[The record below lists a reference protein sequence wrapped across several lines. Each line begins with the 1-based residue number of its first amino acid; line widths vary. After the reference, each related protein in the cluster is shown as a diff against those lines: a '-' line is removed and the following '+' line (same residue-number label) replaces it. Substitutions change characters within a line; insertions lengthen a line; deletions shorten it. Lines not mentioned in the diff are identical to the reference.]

1 MVHFPIVHYIIFFY
15 FISIYFTTHKSN
27 AIMLLV
33 IYMNKTK
40 SFIASERT
48 TLLKL
53 LSKFNNDLSNKTI
66 KNYIKYK
73 MVKVNDIV
81 ITNSSYL
88 LNINDTVQICFEKRV
103 IPQYD
108 LDILYEDDYLIV
120 INKPCGLLSIS
131 NEKEK
136 IVTAYR
142 MVSDYIK
149 KKNKKN
155 FIFVV
160 HRLDQDTSGV
170 LMFCK
175 NERIRDKM
183 QENWNQIVKKRGYIA
198 LVDGK
203 ITGSDTIRSFLVE
216 DRNQFVHSSR
226 NGMGKE
232 AITHYSVLK
241 NNTNYSMLQVF
252 IDTGRR
258 NQIRV
263 HLSERGYPIVGDKK
277 YRCKTN
283 PIKRLCLH
291 ANILEFIHPVSKK
304 IVSIKCDIP
313 DDFKKII
320 K

>member
-1 MVHFPIVHYIIFFY
+1 M
-15 FISIYFTTHKSN
+15 HKSQN
-27 AIMLLV
+27 FVSNDNI
-33 IYMNKTK
+33 
-40 SFIASERT
+40 
-48 TLLKL
+48 TLLKAI
-53 LSKFNNDLSNKTI
+53 SNFNKEISNKTI

-73 MVKVNDIV
+73 MVKVNNKV

-88 LNINDTVQICFEKRV
+88 LNNGDVVEICFEKRIV
-103 IPQYD
+103 PEYN
-108 LDILYEDDYLIV
+108 LDILYEDDYLIA

-136 IVTAYR
+136 FVTAYR
-142 MVSDYIK
+142 MISDYVK
-149 KKNKKN
+149 TQNKKN
-155 FIFVV
+155 MIFVV

-175 NERIRDKM
+175 NEKIRDKM
-183 QENWNQIVKKRGYIA
+183 QENWNSIVRKRGYIA

-203 ITGSDTIRSFLVE
+203 LSGNKTIRSFLNE
-216 DRNQFVHSSR
+216 DRQQFVYSSK
-226 NGMGKE
+226 NGIGKE

-241 NNTNYSMLQVF
+241 RNNNYSMLQVF

-263 HLSERGYPIVGDKK
+263 HLSEQGTPIVGDKK
-277 YRCKTN
+277 YKCKTN

-304 IVSIKCDIP
+304 IITINCEAP
-313 DDFKKII
+313 EEFNKIL

>member
-1 MVHFPIVHYIIFFY
+1 
-15 FISIYFTTHKSN
+15 
-27 AIMLLV
+27 
-33 IYMNKTK
+33 MNK
-40 SFIASERT
+40 SQNFICDEDN
-48 TLLKL
+48 TLLKVIAN
-53 LSKFNNDLSNKTI
+53 FNKDLSNKSI
-66 KNYIKYK
+66 KNYIKHN
-73 MVKVNDIV
+73 MVRVNDKI
-81 ITNSSYL
+81 ITNSSFL
-88 LNINDTVQICFEKRV
+88 LTKGDNVKINYTMQV
-103 IPQYD
+103 IPEYD
-108 LDILYEDDYLIV
+108 LDILYEDEYLIA

-149 KKNKKN
+149 SKNKKN

-170 LMFCK
+170 LIFCK
-175 NERIRDKM
+175 NEKIRDKM
-183 QENWNQIVKKRGYIA
+183 QENWNNIVKKRGYIA
-198 LVDGK
+198 IVDGK
-203 ITGSDTIRSFLVE
+203 LFGNKTIRSFLNE
-216 DRNQFVHSSR
+216 DRQQFVYSSK
-226 NGMGKE
+226 NGIGKE

-241 NNTNYSMLQVF
+241 SNNNYSMLQVF

-263 HLSERGYPIVGDKK
+263 HLSEQGTPIVGDKK
-277 YRCKTN
+277 YKCKTN

-304 IVSIKCDIP
+304 IISINCDIP
-313 DDFKKII
+313 NEFNKII